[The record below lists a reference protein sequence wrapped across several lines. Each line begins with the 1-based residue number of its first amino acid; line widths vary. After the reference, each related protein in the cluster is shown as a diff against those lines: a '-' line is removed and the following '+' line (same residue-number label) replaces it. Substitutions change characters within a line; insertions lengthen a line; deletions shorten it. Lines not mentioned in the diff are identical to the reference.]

1 MPQIRCRVIPEPK
14 EGTRHILKKNDNK
27 AEPFMM
33 GNGELDYVCGQCNYV
48 IAENVSQGEISTDTA
63 FQCPNCKEFNE
74 VYNV

>member
-1 MPQIRCRVIPEPK
+1 MQSY
-14 EGTRHILKKNDNK
+14 TRTQRRNKTYTEKNDNK

-48 IAENVSQGEISTDTA
+48 MAENVSQGEISTDTA

>member
-1 MPQIRCRVIPEPK
+1 MQSY
-14 EGTRHILKKNDNK
+14 TRTQRRNKTYTKKNDNK

>member
-1 MPQIRCRVIPEPK
+1 LPQIRCRVIPEPK
-14 EGTRHILKKNDNK
+14 EGTRHILKKNDDK

-48 IAENVSQGEISTDTA
+48 MAENVSQGEISTDTA